1 MVNSSNLQNPSFSFS
16 SFFLRLLVC
25 LLRFL
30 SSKILNQ
37 LQLLLSGSAI
47 DSLMIMKQTALV
59 LCVAFGLLL
68 LTLEA
73 EGGRLTLEEV
83 QKAKQLLSG
92 ASPNSKVGV
101 GVNDVKT
108 IAGDMDNKVAESDS
122 ESSDSEGGAT
132 HRLFPDVVKPKGSP

>member
-30 SSKILNQ
+30 SNKILTQ
-37 LQLLLSGSAI
+37 LQLILSGSAI

-83 QKAKQLLSG
+83 QKAKQLRG

-122 ESSDSEGGAT
+122 ESSVSEGGAT

>member
-1 MVNSSNLQNPSFSFS
+1 MAKLGHLSFIALQESFS
-16 SFFLRLLVC
+16 
-25 LLRFL
+25 
-30 SSKILNQ
+30 KQ
-37 LQLLLSGSAI
+37 EGGSAI

-83 QKAKQLLSG
+83 
-92 ASPNSKVGV
+92 GV

-122 ESSDSEGGAT
+122 ESSDSKGGAT
-132 HRLFPDVVKPKGSP
+132 HRLFPDVVKPKEAHKEGDEAFYVNKLSLISL

>member
-30 SSKILNQ
+30 SNKILTQ

-83 QKAKQLLSG
+83 QKAKQLRG

-122 ESSDSEGGAT
+122 ESSVSEGGAT

>member
-83 QKAKQLLSG
+83 QKAKQLRG

-122 ESSDSEGGAT
+122 ESSVSEGGAT

>member
-30 SSKILNQ
+30 SNKILTQ

-83 QKAKQLLSG
+83 QKAKQLRG

-132 HRLFPDVVKPKGSP
+132 HRLFPDVVKPRGSP

>member
-1 MVNSSNLQNPSFSFS
+1 MT
-16 SFFLRLLVC
+16 
-25 LLRFL
+25 
-30 SSKILNQ
+30 Q

-83 QKAKQLLSG
+83 QKAKQLRG

>member
-83 QKAKQLLSG
+83 QKAKQLRG

-122 ESSDSEGGAT
+122 ESSDSKGGAT
-132 HRLFPDVVKPKGSP
+132 HRLFPDIVKPKGSP